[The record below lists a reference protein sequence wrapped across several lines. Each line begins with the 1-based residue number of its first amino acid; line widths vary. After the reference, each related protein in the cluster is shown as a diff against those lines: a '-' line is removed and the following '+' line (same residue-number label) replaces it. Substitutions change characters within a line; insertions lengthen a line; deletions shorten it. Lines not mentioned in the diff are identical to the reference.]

1 MSSHTPPSPVLL
13 ALEQQSYELLQALP
27 AAIYV
32 TDAAGRISF
41 YNEAAAGLWGQRPE
55 LGKSESYV
63 SWKLY
68 RPDGTPLPDDE
79 TPTAIALKTKQ
90 SHSGIEAIAYR
101 QDGTQVPFLAYPTP
115 LFDKAGNLTGVIN
128 TLVDITERRLAALD
142 ARRLAAIVESSDD
155 AILAK
160 NLDGIIITWNQGAGR
175 LFGYT
180 ADEAVGKPVTMLIPE
195 DRYDEEPNILARIRR
210 GERIDHY
217 ETIRRR
223 KDGSLVEIS
232 LSVSPILSADGRI
245 VGASK
250 IARDITERRRA
261 QEKQQLLLR
270 EMNHRVKNLFALASG
285 LVRLSARSATTAQE
299 LASKVGERLAALA
312 RAHDLTVSS
321 VVSGADSSARPATL
335 HALIAAIMSPYDDQS
350 SSGNGRTTIT
360 GPDIPLSGDAL
371 TAIALLLY
379 EFATNAAKYGALAS
393 AEGRIEIAC
402 REGKHFSLTWSEHG
416 VSPVQQRPEGEGFG
430 SVLERATVQDQLNGE
445 IEREWKPDGLT
456 IRLSFPR
463 ESLTGREGPAR

>member
-1 MSSHTPPSPVLL
+1 MSSHTPPLPVLL
-13 ALEQQSYELLQALP
+13 ALEQQSYQLLQALP

-41 YNEAAAGLWGQRPE
+41 YNEAAAELWGQHPE

-79 TPTAIALKTKQ
+79 SPTAVVLKTRQ
-90 SHSGIEAIAYR
+90 AHSGIEAIVCR
-101 QDGTQVPFLAYPTP
+101 QDGTQITFLAYPTP

-128 TLVDITERRLAALD
+128 MLVDITERRRAELD

-160 NLDGIIITWNQGAGR
+160 NLDGVIITWNQGAER

-180 ADEAVGKPVTMLIPE
+180 ADEVVGKPVTVLIPE
-195 DRYDEEPNILARIRR
+195 DRHDEEPNILARIRR

-217 ETIRRR
+217 ETVRRR
-223 KDGSLVEIS
+223 KDGSLIEIS
-232 LSVSPILSADGRI
+232 LSVSPILRADGRI

-261 QEKQQLLLR
+261 QERQQLLLR

-285 LVRLSARSATTAQE
+285 LVRLCVRSATTPQE
-299 LASKVGERLAALA
+299 LAKNVGERLAALA

-321 VVSGADSSARPATL
+321 VISGTDASAKPTTL
-335 HALIAAIMSPYDDQS
+335 HALIAAIISPYDNRS
-350 SSGNGRTTIT
+350 AGGKGRMKIT

-393 AEGRIEIAC
+393 PAGHIDIVC
-402 REGKHFSLTWSEHG
+402 RDEARFSLIWSEHG
-416 VSPVQQRPEGEGFG
+416 GSPVQQRPEGEGFG
-430 SVLERATVQDQLNGE
+430 SVLERATVRDQLNGE

-463 ESLTGREGPAR
+463 ESLTG

>member
-1 MSSHTPPSPVLL
+1 MGAASGTGQ
-13 ALEQQSYELLQALP
+13 EQ
-27 AAIYV
+27 
-32 TDAAGRISF
+32 
-41 YNEAAAGLWGQRPE
+41 
-55 LGKSESYV
+55 SYV

-101 QDGTQVPFLAYPTP
+101 QDGTQIPFLAYPTP

-270 EMNHRVKNLFALASG
+270 EIIIASKICLRSQAAWSGSVPARRRLLRSSRQKLASG
-285 LVRLSARSATTAQE
+285 
-299 LASKVGERLAALA
+299 
-312 RAHDLTVSS
+312 
-321 VVSGADSSARPATL
+321 
-335 HALIAAIMSPYDDQS
+335 
-350 SSGNGRTTIT
+350 
-360 GPDIPLSGDAL
+360 
-371 TAIALLLY
+371 
-379 EFATNAAKYGALAS
+379 
-393 AEGRIEIAC
+393 
-402 REGKHFSLTWSEHG
+402 SLRW
-416 VSPVQQRPEGEGFG
+416 
-430 SVLERATVQDQLNGE
+430 
-445 IEREWKPDGLT
+445 
-456 IRLSFPR
+456 
-463 ESLTGREGPAR
+463 PARTI